1 MKKFITL
8 LLFFA
13 SFFTLSAQVPQAIC
27 YQAVATD
34 TRGNELVSQSIKV
47 RLSVLK
53 GSSAGAEEWVETHSV
68 TTDGFGLFD
77 LMIGSGTR
85 ISGSQSLF
93 SGIKWGSDKYYL
105 KVEMDVTGGT
115 NYVLMGTNQM
125 VSVPYSLYAD
135 KAYSATYADT
145 AKYAFRAGIA
155 DSAARASRAYYANYT
170 DSSRISLTAITA
182 NTAITAL
189 TSHRTDTA
197 NYAITSLT
205 SRRADTAIYAI
216 TSLTSRRADTAIYAI
231 SALTARRADTATFA
245 WLADSS
251 RHAHTSVNAINAIN
265 AQFAINAQTAL
276 SARHS
281 DTATFAWLA
290 DSSRRANTAI
300 TAQTAISAQTARRSD
315 TATFAWLADSSRRA
329 ALAIRATIADS
340 AKKAAL
346 AVKATTADSS
356 GKAAVADNAVF
367 ATSSGT
373 AQTALDDRDRDPMN
387 EVQSMTYDTVTS
399 TLKLSK
405 PNGQYDQVSFSTTPL
420 RAAGASIDYPFG
432 ILGEALLITS
442 NYTVPIGKTLFISAV
457 NNPIEMADGK
467 MLNIEPGMPIIP
479 TGRTIRS
486 CFCSGILID
495 NQKYAEPLILDFS
508 ESIFEYE
515 VPTGKYLVIK
525 SGTNGSRNMSFVI
538 DGTNFDFFTGSTT
551 SPRLVVIPSGKKIR
565 KGLTNVG
572 SFIITGYLLQK

>member
-290 DSSRRANTAI
+290 DSSRRA
-300 TAQTAISAQTARRSD
+300 
-315 TATFAWLADSSRRA
+315 